1 MAEGYDHTV
10 GVDEATPS
18 APHPAFWRRVVD
30 RSVDPAPPEP
40 RSGWV
45 RVGRV
50 VFAVVILLVLVVVA
64 ARHVD
69 DLRHVDL
76 HPAPAWLLVAA
87 PFTFLGGVLL
97 PLAWRETVA
106 AYGTALPRATAV
118 RVWCISQAS
127 RFIPGN
133 VALVASRVVLA
144 AREGVAK
151 KVAAFTLALEVG
163 FTVVWGGAFA
173 SWLPSTRIAGPLR
186 LLLAIACGAMLLAAP
201 LVLRRRRLY
210 DAVALYGCNNLATA
224 AGSTFVAASLHTLHP
239 HDLFLVIGAVNLAA
253 VVGMI
258 GLTPAGLGVREGVI
272 AVLLGP
278 TVGAGNAAA
287 IAVAM
292 RAWDFAFE
300 LVWIAVALAWERR
313 QAAARIGT

>member
-1 MAEGYDHTV
+1 M
-10 GVDEATPS
+10 
-18 APHPAFWRRVVD
+18 
-30 RSVDPAPPEP
+30 
-40 RSGWV
+40 SGWV
-45 RVGRV
+45 RVGRI
-50 VFAVVILLVLVVVA
+50 VFAGVLLVVLGVVA

-76 HPAPAWLLVAA
+76 RVAPQWLLVAA

-106 AYGTALPRATAV
+106 AYGTALPRAVAV

-144 AREGVAK
+144 AREGVGK

-163 FTVVWGGAFA
+163 FVLVWGGFFA

-186 LLLAIACGAMLLAAP
+186 LLLAVACAAVLVGAP

-210 DAVALYGCNNLATA
+210 DAIGLYGLNNLATA
-224 AGSTFVAASLHTLHP
+224 TGSAFVAAALHP
-239 HDLFLVIGAVNLAA
+239 IAPHNLFLLIGAVNAAA

-258 GLTPAGLGVREGVI
+258 GLTPAGLGVREGMV

-300 LVWIAVALAWERR
+300 LLWIALAVGWERR